1 MFSRV
6 KIEAEMLT
14 HYSEHFASEM
24 IYKISREWK
33 RSIIAP
39 IQRVRDGHMSF
50 EETNEN
56 GAILSKKT
64 LAFLYRCSETREE
77 TDRTNKTGG
86 DWYG

>member
-1 MFSRV
+1 
-6 KIEAEMLT
+6 
-14 HYSEHFASEM
+14 
-24 IYKISREWK
+24 
-33 RSIIAP
+33 
-39 IQRVRDGHMSF
+39 MSF

-86 DWYG
+86 D